1 MPPCRVKGRFVMKK
15 LLTVVTVVVLALL
28 TCGCSQQNAS
38 SSSALSSAASQSSSG
53 SIDGNVKSYT
63 ITRVDGQPD
72 WNSIAQL
79 DIDDSPW
86 TDSFG
91 ISAHA
96 QLCHDDQALYVHMWA
111 EEQDIRATYTAED
124 LLANP
129 FEDSCL
135 EFFLSP
141 VADDARYLNF
151 EFNPN
156 CALCNEIGAQ
166 KQDRP
171 RLLPTSETLN
181 ASSSRTPDGWEITYQ
196 VPFDYIRTL
205 YPAFNPEPG
214 MRMRG
219 NFYKCGN
226 LTANKHYLAW
236 NHVDSETPNFHV
248 PESFGTLVI
257 E

>member
-1 MPPCRVKGRFVMKK
+1 MRR
-15 LLTVVTVVVLALL
+15 LLSVIAVAVLLL
-28 TCGCSQQNAS
+28 SLSGCSQQSADKAKSDS
-38 SSSALSSAASQSSSG
+38 SSSTSSSASAQSASNNP
-53 SIDGNVKSYT
+53 DDNVKSYT
-63 ITRVDGQPD
+63 VARITGEPD
-72 WNSIAQL
+72 WKSIDQL
-79 DIDDSPW
+79 DISDAEW

-96 QLCHDDQALYVHMWA
+96 QLCHDDQAVYVRMWA
-111 EEQDIRATYTAED
+111 EEQDIRATYTPD
-124 LLANP
+124 DPLAKCY
-129 FEDSCL
+129 EDSCL

-166 KQDRP
+166 KQNRI
-171 RLLPTSETLN
+171 RLLPDAETLAA
-181 ASSSRTPDGWEITYQ
+181 ASARMEGGWEIIYR

-205 YPAFNPEPG
+205 DPAFNPGPG
-214 MRMRG
+214 LQLRG

-226 LTANKHYLAW
+226 LTANKHYLTW
-236 NHVDSETPNFHV
+236 NHIDSDTPTFHV
-248 PESFGTLVI
+248 PHSFGSLVL

>member
-1 MPPCRVKGRFVMKK
+1 MKR
-15 LLTVVTVVVLALL
+15 LLIVVAVVALSLL
-28 TCGCSQQNAS
+28 TCGCSQQGATSSEASPSLSAPSSTASQSAS
-38 SSSALSSAASQSSSG
+38 SS
-53 SIDGNVKSYT
+53 IDDNAKSYT
-63 ITRVDGQPD
+63 VARIDGQPN
-72 WNSIAQL
+72 WSSIARL
-79 DIDDSPW
+79 DIDDSAW

-96 QLCHDDQALYVHMWA
+96 QLCHDGQALYVHMWA
-111 EEQDIRATYTAED
+111 EEQDVRATYAAED

-135 EFFLSP
+135 EFFVSP
-141 VADDARYLNF
+141 VAGDARYLNF

-156 CALCNEIGAQ
+156 CALCNQIGAQ
-166 KQDRP
+166 KQDRT

-181 ASSSRTPDGWEITYQ
+181 AASSRTSDGWEITYQ

-205 YPAFNPEPG
+205 YPTFSLEPG

-248 PESFGTLVI
+248 PESFGILVI

>member
-63 ITRVDGQPD
+63 ITRFDGQPD

-166 KQDRP
+166 KQGRI
-171 RLLPTSETLN
+171 RLLPEAETL
-181 ASSSRTPDGWEITYQ
+181 AATSTRTEGGWEVTFQI
-196 VPFDYIRTL
+196 PFDYIRTL

-214 MRMRG
+214 AQMHG

-226 LTANKHYLAW
+226 LTAHKHYLAW
-236 NHVDSETPNFHV
+236 NHVDSPITGRRIAGIPAAD
-248 PESFGTLVI
+248 STI
-257 E
+257 